1 MATLEQVVA
10 TLLSRQQETAEQQKL
25 LLERLIAVTANYT
38 NGQNERGSPTNSTLG
53 GSEALMET
61 LAKSIR
67 EFAYDPEEG
76 QTFAK
81 WYVRYEDNFNVE
93 AASLD
98 DAAKVRLLLRKPRDI
113 KFEDTIA
120 TLKKLFGKKESQFS
134 IRVKCIQNVRMND
147 EEVITYAAR
156 VNRLCENFNL
166 RDCTGNNFKCLMFV
180 HGMQS
185 ASDEDLR
192 ARLLSMLDS
201 ETSERPLTI
210 DNLVAEIQRI
220 KNLKNDALVC
230 ANPTKVQAVSEH
242 KQAKVDTKA
251 LPSRPCWQCGRMHF
265 VRECSFTS
273 HKCTQCGKV
282 GHKEGYCSCFSE
294 RKPAMA
300 KRNETKKKSRKRK
313 FIRSVFTACENGSHN
328 RRFVTIEINGVGLQL
343 QHDTG
348 SDVTIIST
356 QNWKRIGSPSLR
368 SCQKSFRDASANQI
382 SIAGEFEADIVMK
395 GKKKQATI
403 TVSPNLNLLGTDII
417 SLFELWDTRITEYTS
432 CRNVQTSSKL
442 TQPNLLA
449 MFPSI
454 FRDEIGH
461 FTAQKVHLQL
471 KPQAVPV
478 FRPKRSIAYAARDQV
493 ERELKRL
500 EDEGIISPINFSKW
514 SAPIVVVKKASGD
527 VRICGDYSTG
537 LNDQLEPHTFPL
549 PLPDEIFVNFNG
561 CSYFSIVDAYMQ
573 IEVDEDTKK
582 LLVINTHRGLYTF
595 NRLAPGVKSAPGAF
609 QQVMESLLSGIRG
622 VFPYLDD
629 VVIATKSKEQN
640 INAVIQIFE
649 RFKLHNITVN
659 FNKCKFFQKSCTYLG
674 YHIDKNGISPDK
686 SKINKILELPPPKDV
701 SELRTFL
708 GAINY
713 YGKFIRE
720 MRALRNPL
728 DVLLKT
734 DSKWVWSSQ
743 CQQHFNKFKELLS
756 SDLLLTHYDP
766 RLPIKVAADGSNVGL
781 GAYICHIYPDGKDN
795 AIAHA
800 SRSLTQAEKNY
811 SQIEKEGLALVFAVV
826 KFHKYLYGR
835 KFYLHTDHK
844 PLLAIFGNKKGIPA
858 HSANRLQRWALT
870 LMSYDF
876 MLEYIPTREFGA
888 ADILS
893 RLTRNT
899 TRPNEDTIIACCQLE
914 REVKQSAVEAL
925 ENLPVTFQMIQ
936 NATLKDKVLQEVISY
951 LKNGKWPNTITDDL
965 RSYYIHRD
973 ALGIVENCIMLKDR
987 LVIPYCFHKRI
998 LQQLHKGHQGI
1009 ERTKS
1014 LSRSYVYW
1022 PGLDE
1027 EIKRFVQGCGKCA
1040 AVAKTLPKTTLSLW
1054 PIAEHPMQRV
1064 HIDIAGPVNGIYYFL
1079 IIDAYS
1085 KWPQIYQVNSITSA
1099 SILNCIADFTSQF
1112 GNPELIVSDNGTQF
1126 SSKTF
1131 SDFCKSQGIIH
1142 KFTAPYHP
1150 QSNGQAERF
1159 VDTLKR
1165 ALKKL
1170 EGAGT
1175 TKQILQTFLKT
1186 NRVTPN
1192 RSAQGKSP
1200 ADLFVGRRLRTELD
1214 LLKISKPHSN
1224 QRNERMEQQFNR
1236 QNHAQERSYKIGDP
1250 VYAKLYKLNES
1261 FWAPGIITKILGK
1274 VNCEVRI
1281 ENSNIFKA
1289 VKSHANQLRSRF
1301 VEAPQKALDILFD
1314 YFDLSPSS
1322 VSDAS
1327 NSRACIAEPDLATS
1341 QESASSDTS
1350 QQTTPC
1356 TNMAD
1361 PPNQLLPEASTDAPN
1376 DNREPVTEQ
1385 TEVHPELRRSS
1396 RRKRPPAWIPDY
1408 HLFKRR
1414 KDVGNPQV

>member
-98 DAAKVRLLLRKPRDI
+98 DAAKVRLLLRKVSTNVFDKYRDYILPAQPRDI
-113 KFEDTIA
+113 KFEDIIA

-166 RDCTGNNFKCLMFV
+166 RDCTGNNFKCLMFL

-328 RRFVTIEINGVGLQL
+328 RRFETIEINGVGLQL

-395 GKKKQATI
+395 GKIKQATI

-432 CRNVQTSSKL
+432 SRNVQTSSKL

-454 FRDEIGH
+454 LRDEIGH

-471 KPQAVPV
+471 KPHAVPV
-478 FRPKRSIAYAARDQV
+478 FRPKRPIAYAARDQV

-527 VRICGDYSTG
+527 VRICRDYSTG

-561 CSYFSIVDAYMQ
+561 CSYFSIVDLNNAYMQ

-609 QQVMESLLSGIRG
+609 QQVMESLLSGIPG

-629 VVIATKSKEQN
+629 IVIATKSKEQN

-649 RFKLHNITVN
+649 RFKLRNITVN

-713 YGKFIRE
+713 Y
-720 MRALRNPL
+720 
-728 DVLLKT
+728 
-734 DSKWVWSSQ
+734 
-743 CQQHFNKFKELLS
+743 
-756 SDLLLTHYDP
+756 
-766 RLPIKVAADGSNVGL
+766 
-781 GAYICHIYPDGKDN
+781 
-795 AIAHA
+795 
-800 SRSLTQAEKNY
+800 
-811 SQIEKEGLALVFAVV
+811 
-826 KFHKYLYGR
+826 
-835 KFYLHTDHK
+835 
-844 PLLAIFGNKKGIPA
+844 
-858 HSANRLQRWALT
+858 
-870 LMSYDF
+870 
-876 MLEYIPTREFGA
+876 
-888 ADILS
+888 DILS
-893 RLTRNT
+893 RLIRNT

-951 LKNGKWPNTITDDL
+951 LKN
-965 RSYYIHRD
+965 
-973 ALGIVENCIMLKDR
+973 
-987 LVIPYCFHKRI
+987 
-998 LQQLHKGHQGI
+998 
-1009 ERTKS
+1009 
-1014 LSRSYVYW
+1014 
-1022 PGLDE
+1022 
-1027 EIKRFVQGCGKCA
+1027 
-1040 AVAKTLPKTTLSLW
+1040 
-1054 PIAEHPMQRV
+1054 
-1064 HIDIAGPVNGIYYFL
+1064 
-1079 IIDAYS
+1079 
-1085 KWPQIYQVNSITSA
+1085 
-1099 SILNCIADFTSQF
+1099 
-1112 GNPELIVSDNGTQF
+1112 
-1126 SSKTF
+1126 
-1131 SDFCKSQGIIH
+1131 
-1142 KFTAPYHP
+1142 
-1150 QSNGQAERF
+1150 
-1159 VDTLKR
+1159 
-1165 ALKKL
+1165 
-1170 EGAGT
+1170 
-1175 TKQILQTFLKT
+1175 
-1186 NRVTPN
+1186 
-1192 RSAQGKSP
+1192 
-1200 ADLFVGRRLRTELD
+1200 
-1214 LLKISKPHSN
+1214 
-1224 QRNERMEQQFNR
+1224 
-1236 QNHAQERSYKIGDP
+1236 
-1250 VYAKLYKLNES
+1250 
-1261 FWAPGIITKILGK
+1261 
-1274 VNCEVRI
+1274 
-1281 ENSNIFKA
+1281 
-1289 VKSHANQLRSRF
+1289 
-1301 VEAPQKALDILFD
+1301 
-1314 YFDLSPSS
+1314 

-1361 PPNQLLPEASTDAPN
+1361 PLNQLLPEASTDAPN

>member
-1 MATLEQVVA
+1 
-10 TLLSRQQETAEQQKL
+10 
-25 LLERLIAVTANYT
+25 
-38 NGQNERGSPTNSTLG
+38 
-53 GSEALMET
+53 MET

-98 DAAKVRLLLRKPRDI
+98 DAAKVRLLLRK
-113 KFEDTIA
+113 
-120 TLKKLFGKKESQFS
+120 FS

-192 ARLLSMLDS
+192 ARLLSLLDS

-251 LPSRPCWQCGRMHF
+251 LPSRPCWQCGRIHF

-282 GHKEGYCSCFSE
+282 GHKGYCSCFSE

-300 KRNETKKKSRKRK
+300 KRNETKKKSRKRI

-343 QHDTG
+343 QHDTS

-442 TQPNLLA
+442 TQPNLLSV
-449 MFPSI
+449 FPSI

-561 CSYFSIVDAYMQ
+561 CSYFSIVDLNNAYMQ

-609 QQVMESLLSGIRG
+609 QQVMESLLSGIPG

-659 FNKCKFFQKSCTYLG
+659 FNKWKFFQKSCTYLG

-713 YGKFIRE
+713 Y
-720 MRALRNPL
+720 
-728 DVLLKT
+728 
-734 DSKWVWSSQ
+734 
-743 CQQHFNKFKELLS
+743 
-756 SDLLLTHYDP
+756 
-766 RLPIKVAADGSNVGL
+766 
-781 GAYICHIYPDGKDN
+781 
-795 AIAHA
+795 
-800 SRSLTQAEKNY
+800 
-811 SQIEKEGLALVFAVV
+811 
-826 KFHKYLYGR
+826 
-835 KFYLHTDHK
+835 
-844 PLLAIFGNKKGIPA
+844 
-858 HSANRLQRWALT
+858 
-870 LMSYDF
+870 
-876 MLEYIPTREFGA
+876 EYIPTREFGA

-893 RLTRNT
+893 RLIRNT

-914 REVKQSAVEAL
+914 REVKQIAVEAV

-936 NATLKDKVLQEVISY
+936 NATLKDKVLQEFISY

-987 LVIPYCFHKRI
+987 LVIPYCFRKRI

-1014 LSRSYVYW
+1014 LARSYVYW

-1027 EIKRFVQGCGKCA
+1027 EIKRFVQGSGKCA
-1040 AVAKTLPKTTLSLW
+1040 AIAKTWPKTTLSSW
-1054 PIAEHPMQRV
+1054 SIAEHPMQRV
-1064 HIDIAGPVNGIYYFL
+1064 HIDIAGPL
-1079 IIDAYS
+1079 
-1085 KWPQIYQVNSITSA
+1085 
-1099 SILNCIADFTSQF
+1099 
-1112 GNPELIVSDNGTQF
+1112 
-1126 SSKTF
+1126 
-1131 SDFCKSQGIIH
+1131 
-1142 KFTAPYHP
+1142 
-1150 QSNGQAERF
+1150 
-1159 VDTLKR
+1159 TL
-1165 ALKKL
+1165 
-1170 EGAGT
+1170 
-1175 TKQILQTFLKT
+1175 T
-1186 NRVTPN
+1186 N
-1192 RSAQGKSP
+1192 
-1200 ADLFVGRRLRTELD
+1200 L
-1214 LLKISKPHSN
+1214 
-1224 QRNERMEQQFNR
+1224 
-1236 QNHAQERSYKIGDP
+1236 
-1250 VYAKLYKLNES
+1250 
-1261 FWAPGIITKILGK
+1261 
-1274 VNCEVRI
+1274 
-1281 ENSNIFKA
+1281 
-1289 VKSHANQLRSRF
+1289 SRD
-1301 VEAPQKALDILFD
+1301 VC
-1314 YFDLSPSS
+1314 
-1322 VSDAS
+1322 
-1327 NSRACIAEPDLATS
+1327 ACI
-1341 QESASSDTS
+1341 QED
-1350 QQTTPC
+1350 Q
-1356 TNMAD
+1356 
-1361 PPNQLLPEASTDAPN
+1361 
-1376 DNREPVTEQ
+1376 
-1385 TEVHPELRRSS
+1385 
-1396 RRKRPPAWIPDY
+1396 
-1408 HLFKRR
+1408 
-1414 KDVGNPQV
+1414 